1 MKFLHCA
8 DLHLGCPGGGERM
21 RAFTHMLAFCKSEKV
36 EILLLAGDLF
46 EAARADERTRRQ
58 VFSAFAENPSLCVLI
73 AAGNHDPIGPGRQ
86 LRRPPAGERLRLS
99 AGVVL
104 RGDPAYGARVWG
116 ASFASDREPP
126 VRAPPRASAA

>member
-36 EILLLAGDLF
+36 EILLLAGELF

-58 VFSAFAENPSLCVLI
+58 VFSALAENPSLCVLI
-73 AAGNHDPIGPGRQ
+73 AAGN
-86 LRRPPAGERLRLS
+86 
-99 AGVVL
+99 
-104 RGDPAYGARVWG
+104 
-116 ASFASDREPP
+116 
-126 VRAPPRASAA
+126 

>member
-58 VFSAFAENPSLCVLI
+58 VFSALAENPSLCVLI
-73 AAGNHDPIGPGRQ
+73 AAGNHDPIGPGGNYDGPLPENVYGLAAYEYNIESLDTVAQALTRAFV
-86 LRRPPAGERLRLS
+86 PAGKL
-99 AGVVL
+99 
-104 RGDPAYGARVWG
+104 
-116 ASFASDREPP
+116 P
-126 VRAPPRASAA
+126 VPLEGGQP